1 MKRISSLVLAALLV
15 LALSACSA
23 APAPATPTAPAP
35 AETPA
40 PSPAASDAPAEG
52 SASPTASPEAS
63 DASGGILIAYFSVPE
78 TDGVDAVAGAS
89 RVVVDGAVLG
99 SNQYVAQLIQAEVG
113 GDLFRIEPAN
123 PYTSDY
129 DALLDI
135 AQAEQREDTR
145 PALAA
150 TVDNWGDYDTIFLGY
165 PVWWYEAPQIIKTFA
180 ESYDFA
186 GKTVVPFATSG
197 GSSITG
203 TIPAIR
209 ELCPG
214 AEFREGLT
222 LDGDRVSSQLDRIE
236 PWLGEQGA
244 R

>member
-1 MKRISSLVLAALLV
+1 MKETEKMTTAQDVEGHVRPAGIDRRAFVGMAATAAMTLLLGGALVGCSSGQEGAV
-15 LALSACSA
+15 
-23 APAPATPTAPAP
+23 PASSEQQTSQEATEQTQ
-35 AETPA
+35 
-40 PSPAASDAPAEG
+40 DAPQDSAQAQPTEGRALVAVFSWSGNTLQMAERIRDL
-52 SASPTASPEAS
+52 T
-63 DASGGILIAYFSVPE
+63 
-78 TDGVDAVAGAS
+78 
-89 RVVVDGAVLG
+89 
-99 SNQYVAQLIQAEVG
+99 G

>member
-1 MKRISSLVLAALLV
+1 MKETEKMTTAQDAEEHVRPAGIDRRAFVGMATTAGMTLLLGGATAGCSSGQ
-15 LALSACSA
+15 
-23 APAPATPTAPAP
+23 
-35 AETPA
+35 EG
-40 PSPAASDAPAEG
+40 AASASSEQQTSQEATEQTQDATQDSAQAQPTGGKALMAVFSWSGNTLQMAERIRDL
-52 SASPTASPEAS
+52 T
-63 DASGGILIAYFSVPE
+63 
-78 TDGVDAVAGAS
+78 
-89 RVVVDGAVLG
+89 
-99 SNQYVAQLIQAEVG
+99 G

-123 PYTSDY
+123 PYTNDY
-129 DALLDI
+129 DVLIDV
-135 AQAEQREDTR
+135 AQAEQSEDAR

-150 TVDNWGDYDTIFLGY
+150 TVDNWDDYDTIFLGY

-203 TIPAIR
+203 TITAIR

-214 AEFREGLT
+214 AKFREGLT

-236 PWLGEQGA
+236 PWLGERSA

>member
-1 MKRISSLVLAALLV
+1 MKETVKMTTAQDVEGHVRPAGIDRRAFVGMAATAGMTLLLGGALVGCSSGQEGAV
-15 LALSACSA
+15 
-23 APAPATPTAPAP
+23 PASSEQQTSQEATEQTQ
-35 AETPA
+35 
-40 PSPAASDAPAEG
+40 DAPQDSAQAQPTEGRALVAVFSWSGNTLQMAERIRDL
-52 SASPTASPEAS
+52 T
-63 DASGGILIAYFSVPE
+63 
-78 TDGVDAVAGAS
+78 
-89 RVVVDGAVLG
+89 
-99 SNQYVAQLIQAEVG
+99 G

>member
-1 MKRISSLVLAALLV
+1 MKETEKMTTAQDVEGHVRPAGIDRRAFVGMAATAGMTLLLGGALVGCSSGQEGAV
-15 LALSACSA
+15 
-23 APAPATPTAPAP
+23 PASSEQQTSQEATEQTQ
-35 AETPA
+35 
-40 PSPAASDAPAEG
+40 DAPQDSAQAQPTEGRALVAVFSWSGNTLQMAERIRDL
-52 SASPTASPEAS
+52 T
-63 DASGGILIAYFSVPE
+63 
-78 TDGVDAVAGAS
+78 
-89 RVVVDGAVLG
+89 
-99 SNQYVAQLIQAEVG
+99 G

-129 DALLDI
+129 DALLAI

>member
-1 MKRISSLVLAALLV
+1 MKETEKMATTQDVEEHVRPAGIDRRAFVGMAATAGMTLLLGGALVGCSSGQEGAV
-15 LALSACSA
+15 
-23 APAPATPTAPAP
+23 PASSEQQTSQEATEQTQ
-35 AETPA
+35 
-40 PSPAASDAPAEG
+40 DAPQDSAQAQPTGGKALVAVFSWSGNTLQMAERIRDL
-52 SASPTASPEAS
+52 T
-63 DASGGILIAYFSVPE
+63 
-78 TDGVDAVAGAS
+78 
-89 RVVVDGAVLG
+89 
-99 SNQYVAQLIQAEVG
+99 G
-113 GDLFRIEPAN
+113 GDLFRIEPAT
-123 PYTSDY
+123 PYTRDY
-129 DALLDI
+129 NEVLDV
-135 AQAEQREDTR
+135 AQAEQREDAR
-145 PALAA
+145 PAIAS
-150 TVDNWGDYDTIFLGY
+150 TVDDWDEYDTIFLGY

>member
-1 MKRISSLVLAALLV
+1 MKETEKMTTAQDVEGHVRPAGIDRRAFVGMAATAGMTLLLGGALVGCSSGQEGAV
-15 LALSACSA
+15 
-23 APAPATPTAPAP
+23 PASSEQQTSQEATEQTQ
-35 AETPA
+35 
-40 PSPAASDAPAEG
+40 DAPQDSAQAQPTEGRALVAVFSWSGNTLQMAERIRDL
-52 SASPTASPEAS
+52 T
-63 DASGGILIAYFSVPE
+63 
-78 TDGVDAVAGAS
+78 
-89 RVVVDGAVLG
+89 
-99 SNQYVAQLIQAEVG
+99 G

>member
-1 MKRISSLVLAALLV
+1 MKEAENTVTIQGVEGNVRQAGIDRRSFVGMVATAGMTLLLGGALAGCSSRQEAAT
-15 LALSACSA
+15 SA
-23 APAPATPTAPAP
+23 
-35 AETPA
+35 
-40 PSPAASDAPAEG
+40 G
-52 SASPTASPEAS
+52 SASSTQQEAS
-63 DASGGILIAYFSVPE
+63 EPAEQTQDATQVQPTGGKTLVAVFSWSGNTL
-78 TDGVDAVAGAS
+78 
-89 RVVVDGAVLG
+89 
-99 SNQYVAQLIQAEVG
+99 QMAERISDLTG
-113 GDLFRIEPAN
+113 GDLFRIEPAA
-123 PYTSDY
+123 PYTQDY
-129 DALLDI
+129 NEVLDI
-135 AQAEQREDTR
+135 AQAEQREDAR

-150 TVDNWGDYDTIFLGY
+150 TVDSWDEYDTVFLGY
-165 PVWWYEAPQIIKTFA
+165 PVWWYEPPQIIKTFA
-180 ESYDFA
+180 EAYDFS

-236 PWLGEQGA
+236 PWLGEQGV

>member
-1 MKRISSLVLAALLV
+1 MKETEKMTTAQDVEGHVRPAGIDRRAFVGMAATAGMTLLLGGALVGCSSGQEGAV
-15 LALSACSA
+15 
-23 APAPATPTAPAP
+23 PASSEQQTSQEATEQTQ
-35 AETPA
+35 
-40 PSPAASDAPAEG
+40 DAPQDSAQAQPTEGRALVAVFSWSGNTLQMAERIRDL
-52 SASPTASPEAS
+52 T
-63 DASGGILIAYFSVPE
+63 
-78 TDGVDAVAGAS
+78 
-89 RVVVDGAVLG
+89 
-99 SNQYVAQLIQAEVG
+99 G

-203 TIPAIR
+203 TISAIR

>member
-1 MKRISSLVLAALLV
+1 MKETEKMTTTQDVEEHVRPAGIDRRAFVGMAATAGMTLLLGGALVGCSSGQEGAV
-15 LALSACSA
+15 
-23 APAPATPTAPAP
+23 PASSEQQTSQEATEQTQ
-35 AETPA
+35 
-40 PSPAASDAPAEG
+40 DAPQDSAQAQPTEGRALVAVFSWSGNTLQMAERIRDL
-52 SASPTASPEAS
+52 T
-63 DASGGILIAYFSVPE
+63 
-78 TDGVDAVAGAS
+78 
-89 RVVVDGAVLG
+89 
-99 SNQYVAQLIQAEVG
+99 G

-129 DALLDI
+129 DVLLDI

-145 PALAA
+145 PAMAA